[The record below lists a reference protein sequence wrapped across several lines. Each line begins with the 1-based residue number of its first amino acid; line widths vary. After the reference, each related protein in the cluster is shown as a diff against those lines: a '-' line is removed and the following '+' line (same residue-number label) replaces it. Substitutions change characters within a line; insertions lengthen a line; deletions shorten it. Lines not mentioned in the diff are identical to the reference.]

1 MVPWPGP
8 LPSEST
14 DPGTHIY
21 PPFSYPWAVE
31 EHLTDLTGPNAATHG
46 FGVRPVVSDGPY
58 QPVDAADV
66 LRRVVFG
73 ARQDNE
79 FAVRHCC
86 VLWAALVDVGG
97 ARDASKAPANRLA
110 TSRASKREVDGPTT
124 NRIFYSRS
132 LSIFRERS
140 PTSDRGPCAC
150 HQRRGKGSN
159 GGSSPQCGEEL
170 CLLGTVSRLS
180 ALEVAGSLRS
190 IGT

>member
-1 MVPWPGP
+1 MVGFHAM
-8 LPSEST
+8 LGSLGFVHACGRARSGCEMT
-14 DPGTHIY
+14 RGNFEVEVLGIY
-21 PPFSYPWAVE
+21 GRRE
-31 EHLTDLTGPNAATHG
+31 LCTHG
-46 FGVRPVVSDGPY
+46 SGARLVSDGPC

-66 LRRVVFG
+66 RRRVVFG

-132 LSIFRERS
+132 FEKDLQLEWRSSRS
-140 PTSDRGPCAC
+140 PRTERKGFQWRVVTS
-150 HQRRGKGSN
+150 
-159 GGSSPQCGEEL
+159 
-170 CLLGTVSRLS
+170 TW
-180 ALEVAGSLRS
+180 
-190 IGT
+190 